1 MAEPIFRYIVVLV
14 AAIVVIRILLG
25 ISASKMQENNRKIDQ
40 AAMENQVDQT
50 NKPELDQ
57 VVDLK
62 SQVKNSENE
71 ETNYE

>member
-25 ISASKMQENNRKIDQ
+25 ISASKMQENNSKIDQ

-50 NKPELDQ
+50 DTPEVDQ
-57 VVDLK
+57 EVALK
-62 SQVKNSENE
+62 GQVQNPEDE